1 MSKYSQVYGVQVYS
15 TLCSLQQVVIT
26 YMYKFSTLDS
36 LEQIVATYYPI

>member
-15 TLCSLQQVVIT
+15 TLCSLQVVIT